1 MQHYKLGVTMGI
13 VMLSLF
19 GVLLVAGIVLL
30 LIYRKQNTRQD
41 NYLGNDKLQFELEVS
56 PMLNAKNGSLQ
67 IGDTDM
73 DYISFGKG
81 VQPFIMLPGLGDA
94 LKTVEG
100 TAFPFAIMYRVF
112 AKDFRVFVFSRKNGL
127 PSKYSIWDMADDQ
140 AQAMKLLGISNACVM
155 GISQGGMIAM
165 HLAAAHPE
173 LVSKLVLAN
182 TAAKANPTMQQV
194 VGKWLDWAN
203 AGDFKS
209 LFIDTAEKTY
219 SEKKLKIYRPLYPLL
234 AAAGKPK
241 SLERFITQGNAC
253 LAHDAS
259 AELGKIKCPT
269 LVVGGGHD
277 KIVGIEAAPEFAK
290 GIQNSELFVCEEF
303 GHGAYEEYRGF
314 NEMVLRF
321 LRE

>member
-1 MQHYKLGVTMGI
+1 
-13 VMLSLF
+13 
-19 GVLLVAGIVLL
+19 
-30 LIYRKQNTRQD
+30 
-41 NYLGNDKLQFELEVS
+41 
-56 PMLNAKNGSLQ
+56 MLNAKNDSLR

-73 DYISFGKG
+73 DYISFGNG

-94 LKTVEG
+94 LKTVKG

-112 AKDFRVFVFSRKNGL
+112 ANDFRVFVFSRKNGL
-127 PSKYSIWDMADDQ
+127 PSKYSIRDMADDQ

-194 VGKWLDWAN
+194 VGKWIDWAN
-203 AGDFKS
+203 IGDFKS

-219 SEKKLKIYRPLYPLL
+219 SEKKLKTYRALYPIL
-234 AAAGKPK
+234 AAVSKPK
-241 SLERFITQGNAC
+241 GLDRFVTQANAC
-253 LAHDAS
+253 LTHDAS
-259 AELGKIKCPT
+259 AELDRIKCPA
-269 LVVGGGHD
+269 LVLGGDRD
-277 KIVGIEAAPEFAK
+277 KIVGAEAAPELAE
-290 GIQNSELFVCEEF
+290 GIENSELFICEGF
-303 GHGAYEEYRGF
+303 GHGAYEEYLGF
-314 NEMVLRF
+314 NEKVLRF